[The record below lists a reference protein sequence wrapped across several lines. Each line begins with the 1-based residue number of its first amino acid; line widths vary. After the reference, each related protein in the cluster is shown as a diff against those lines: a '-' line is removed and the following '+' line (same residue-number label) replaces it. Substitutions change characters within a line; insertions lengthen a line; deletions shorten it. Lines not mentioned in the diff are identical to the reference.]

1 VRLSLLIFCVVS
13 FAGCIVQ
20 PYKPVTPPRPDN
32 QSTIARTAKTSVVN
46 YVGLT
51 ATNLNQVADDIE
63 AGRITKASELAT
75 ALKPSEQAKAQMFD
89 VLYQEWNRE
98 FAEDF
103 TKAPQALRETAK
115 GLREAVR

>member
-1 VRLSLLIFCVVS
+1 VRYSLLLLCVVS

-20 PYKPVTPPRPDN
+20 PHKPVTPPKPEVH
-32 QSTIARTAKTSVVN
+32 SAIAQTAKASVVN
-46 YVGLT
+46 YVELT

-63 AGRITKASELAT
+63 AGRIKKASELAG

-89 VLYQEWNRE
+89 ALYQEWNRE

-115 GLREAVR
+115 GLREAIR

>member
-1 VRLSLLIFCVVS
+1 VRFSLLLLCVVS

-20 PYKPVTPPRPDN
+20 PHRPVTPPSPEV
-32 QSTIARTAKTSVVN
+32 QSAIAQAAKASVVN
-46 YVGLT
+46 YVELT
-51 ATNLNQVADDIE
+51 ATNLNQAADDIE
-63 AGRITKASELAT
+63 AGRITKASELGA

-89 VLYQEWNRE
+89 ALYQEWNRE

-115 GLREAVR
+115 GLREAIR